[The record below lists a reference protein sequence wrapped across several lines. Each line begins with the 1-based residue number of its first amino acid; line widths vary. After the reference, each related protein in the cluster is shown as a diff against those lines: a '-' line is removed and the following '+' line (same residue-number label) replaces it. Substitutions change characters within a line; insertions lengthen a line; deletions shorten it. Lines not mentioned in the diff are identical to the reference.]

1 MELPNRKERGREEE
15 HRMKQKNIA
24 IRILKY
30 VLPHWHLILLSTVGG
45 VVKLSLPLVLP
56 QVVKHFTD
64 DVLVSSGIY
73 VTAQQKMNEIWKWLL
88 ILLALYLFV
97 YIPAAFV
104 RQVGAT
110 EVSNR
115 IMHTMRCQLYAHLQK
130 MSAAFHQNNKS
141 GELVTRINSDV
152 EQVHNFVWNVATNIW
167 IDGIMVVI
175 YLWLMGRISIVLTI
189 LAAVALPLSII
200 LTKKIRMH
208 ITNAARNVQNNI
220 SEISGYMQ
228 ERMAGFAT
236 VKLFNMETFEEEK
249 FNGHSKQIYEFMK
262 KSNCFFSTGEAV
274 TGAMSEVIASV
285 VVCLSAVFIVGGK
298 MSVGDLIIF
307 YAYLGYFITPLRRF
321 AELNVTYAKSIAGIE
336 RVFVILDTPV
346 DIEEKENAL
355 ALSADMPM
363 EIAFQNVSFSYT
375 KDAHTVSDIS
385 LKLHEGEK
393 IALVGSSG
401 CGKTTIV
408 NLLARFYD
416 VDEGSITIA
425 GRDIREY
432 RLDSIYRQ
440 MGMVFQD
447 TVLFSG
453 TIEENIRYGKPDA
466 DREELVQAAKAAN
479 AYEFIMSTPNQWQ
492 TLLGE
497 RGIGLSGGQRQ
508 RIAIARVFLRNP
520 RLLILDEATS
530 ALDSESEELV
540 SDALDHLMANR
551 TSLIIAHRLSTV
563 VNADRII
570 VMDKG
575 KITEEGRHEELL
587 KRNGRYAQ
595 LYHMQFKDILE

>member
-1 MELPNRKERGREEE
+1 
-15 HRMKQKNIA
+15 MKQKNVVM
-24 IRILKY
+24 RILKY
-30 VLPHWHLILLSTVGG
+30 ILPHWHLILLSTVGG
-45 VVKLSLPLVLP
+45 VLKLSLPLVLP

-64 DVLVSSGIY
+64 DVLVASNVY
-73 VTAQQKMNEIWKWLL
+73 VTAQQKIDEIWKWML

-104 RQVGAT
+104 RQIGAT

-115 IMHTMRCQLYAHLQK
+115 IMHKMRCQVYAYLQK

-141 GELVTRINSDV
+141 GELVTRINNDV
-152 EQVHNFVWNVATNIW
+152 EQVHGFVWNVATNIW

-175 YLWLMGRISIVLTI
+175 YLWMMGRVSIVLTV
-189 LAAVALPLSII
+189 LAAFVLPLSIVI
-200 LTKKIRMH
+200 TKRIRMH
-208 ITNAARNVQNNI
+208 ITNASRNVQKNI
-220 SEISGYMQ
+220 SGISGYMQ

-236 VKLFNMETFEEEK
+236 VKLFNMEAYEEEK
-249 FNGHSKQIYEFMK
+249 FNGLSQRIYEFTRK
-262 KSNCFFSTGEAV
+262 TNCYFSVGEAV
-274 TGAMSEVIASV
+274 TGAMSEIIASV
-285 VVCLSAVFIVGGK
+285 IVCLSAVFIVMGK

-336 RVFVILDTPV
+336 RVFAILDTPV

-355 ALSADMPM
+355 VLSADTPM
-363 EIAFQNVSFSYT
+363 EITFENVSFGYM
-375 KDAHTVSDIS
+375 KDAYTVSDIG

-416 VDEGSITIA
+416 VDKGSVTIA
-425 GRDIREY
+425 GRDIRDY
-432 RLDSIYRQ
+432 KLDSIYRQ

-466 DREELVQAAKAAN
+466 DMEELVRAAKAAN
-479 AYEFIMSTPNQWQ
+479 AYEFIMSTQDKWQ
-492 TLLGE
+492 TMLGE
-497 RGIGLSGGQRQ
+497 RGIGLSGGQKQ
-508 RIAIARVFLRNP
+508 RLAIARVFLRNP

-540 SDALDHLMANR
+540 QGALDNLMTNR
-551 TSLIIAHRLSTV
+551 TSVVIAHRLSTI

-575 KITEEGRHEELL
+575 RITEEGRHEELL
-587 KRNGRYAQ
+587 KKNGRYAE
-595 LYHMQFKDILE
+595 LYHMQFKDILA

>member
-1 MELPNRKERGREEE
+1 
-15 HRMKQKNIA
+15 MKQKNVVM
-24 IRILKY
+24 RILKY
-30 VLPHWHLILLSTVGG
+30 ILPHWHLILLSTVGG
-45 VVKLSLPLVLP
+45 VLKLSLPLVLP

-64 DVLVSSGIY
+64 DVLVASNVY
-73 VTAQQKMNEIWKWLL
+73 VTAQQKIDEIWKWML

-104 RQVGAT
+104 RQIGAT

-115 IMHTMRCQLYAHLQK
+115 IMHKMRCQVYAYLQK

-141 GELVTRINSDV
+141 GELVTRINNDV
-152 EQVHNFVWNVATNIW
+152 EQVHGFVWNVATNIW

-175 YLWLMGRISIVLTI
+175 YLWMMGRVSIVLTV
-189 LAAVALPLSII
+189 LAAFVLPLSIVI
-200 LTKKIRMH
+200 TKRIRMH
-208 ITNAARNVQNNI
+208 ITNASRNVQKNI
-220 SEISGYMQ
+220 SGISGYMQ

-236 VKLFNMETFEEEK
+236 VKLFNMEAYEEEK
-249 FNGHSKQIYEFMK
+249 FNGLSQRIYEFTRK
-262 KSNCFFSTGEAV
+262 TNCYFSVGEAV
-274 TGAMSEVIASV
+274 TGAMSEIIASV
-285 VVCLSAVFIVGGK
+285 IVCLSAVFIVMGK

-336 RVFVILDTPV
+336 RVFAILDTPV

-355 ALSADMPM
+355 VLSADTPM
-363 EIAFQNVSFSYT
+363 EITFENVSFGYM
-375 KDAHTVSDIS
+375 KDAYTVSDIG

-416 VDEGSITIA
+416 VDKGSVTIA
-425 GRDIREY
+425 GRDVRDY
-432 RLDSIYRQ
+432 KLDSIYRQ

-466 DREELVQAAKAAN
+466 DMEELVRAAKAAN
-479 AYEFIMSTPNQWQ
+479 AYEFIMSTQDKWQ
-492 TLLGE
+492 TMLGE
-497 RGIGLSGGQRQ
+497 RGIGLSGGQKQ
-508 RIAIARVFLRNP
+508 RLAIARVFLRNP

-540 SDALDHLMANR
+540 QGALDNLMANR
-551 TSLIIAHRLSTV
+551 TSVVIAHRLSTI

-575 KITEEGRHEELL
+575 RITEEGRHEELL
-587 KRNGRYAQ
+587 KKNGRYAE
-595 LYHMQFKDILE
+595 LYHMQFKDILA

>member
-1 MELPNRKERGREEE
+1 
-15 HRMKQKNIA
+15 MKQKNVVM
-24 IRILKY
+24 RILKY
-30 VLPHWHLILLSTVGG
+30 ILPHWHLILLSTVGG
-45 VVKLSLPLVLP
+45 VLKLSLPLVLP

-64 DVLVSSGIY
+64 DVLVASNVY
-73 VTAQQKMNEIWKWLL
+73 VTAQQKIDEIWKWML

-104 RQVGAT
+104 RQIGAT

-115 IMHTMRCQLYAHLQK
+115 IMHKMRCQVYAYLQK
-130 MSAAFHQNNKS
+130 MSAAFHQDNKS
-141 GELVTRINSDV
+141 GELVTRINNDV
-152 EQVHNFVWNVATNIW
+152 EQVHGFVWNVATNIW

-175 YLWLMGRISIVLTI
+175 YLWMMGRVSIVLTV
-189 LAAVALPLSII
+189 LAAFALPLSIVI
-200 LTKKIRMH
+200 TKRIRMH
-208 ITNAARNVQNNI
+208 ITNASRNVQKNI
-220 SEISGYMQ
+220 SGISGYMQ

-236 VKLFNMETFEEEK
+236 VKLFNMEAYEEEK
-249 FNGHSKQIYEFMK
+249 FNGLSQRIYEFTRK
-262 KSNCFFSTGEAV
+262 TNCYFSVGEAV
-274 TGAMSEVIASV
+274 TGAMSEIIASV
-285 VVCLSAVFIVGGK
+285 IVCLSAVFIVMGK

-336 RVFVILDTPV
+336 RVFAILDTPV

-355 ALSADMPM
+355 VLSADTPM
-363 EIAFQNVSFSYT
+363 EITFENVSFGYM
-375 KDAHTVSDIS
+375 KDAYTVSDIG

-416 VDEGSITIA
+416 ADKGSVTIA
-425 GRDIREY
+425 GRDIRDY
-432 RLDSIYRQ
+432 KLDSIYRQ

-466 DREELVQAAKAAN
+466 DMEELVRAAKAAN
-479 AYEFIMSTPNQWQ
+479 AYEFIMSTQDKWQ
-492 TLLGE
+492 TMLGE
-497 RGIGLSGGQRQ
+497 RGIGLSGGQKQ
-508 RIAIARVFLRNP
+508 RLAIARVFLRNP

-540 SDALDHLMANR
+540 QGALDNLMANR
-551 TSLIIAHRLSTV
+551 TSVVIAHRLSTI

-575 KITEEGRHEELL
+575 TITEEGRHEELL
-587 KRNGRYAQ
+587 KKNGRYAE
-595 LYHMQFKDILE
+595 LYHMQFKDILA

>member
-1 MELPNRKERGREEE
+1 
-15 HRMKQKNIA
+15 MKQKNVV

-64 DVLVSSGIY
+64 DVLAASQIY
-73 VTAQQKMNEIWKWLL
+73 ATAQQKIDEIWKWLF
-88 ILLALYLFV
+88 ILLALYIFV
-97 YIPAAFV
+97 YIPAAFI

-115 IMHTMRCQLYAHLQK
+115 IMHTMRCQVFGYLQK
-130 MSAAFHQNNKS
+130 MSASFHQKNKS

-152 EQVHNFVWNVATNIW
+152 EQVHGFVWNVVTNIW
-167 IDGIMVVI
+167 IDGIMVII
-175 YLWLMGRISIVLTI
+175 YLWMMMQINVVLTV
-189 LAAVALPLSII
+189 LAAVVLPLSVVI
-200 LTKKIRMH
+200 TKRIRMH
-208 ITNAARNVQNNI
+208 IRNASRNVQENI
-220 SEISGYMQ
+220 SGISGYMQ

-236 VKLFNMETFEEEK
+236 VKLFNMEAFEEEK
-249 FNGHSKQIYEFMK
+249 FNGLSQQIYDFTRK
-262 KSNCFFSTGEAV
+262 TNRYFSAGEAV
-274 TGAMSEVIASV
+274 TGAMSEIIASII
-285 VVCLSAVFIVGGK
+285 VCLSAVFIVKGK

-307 YAYLGYFITPLRRF
+307 YSYLGYFITPLRRF

-336 RVFVILDTPV
+336 RVFAILDTPV
-346 DIEEKENAL
+346 DIREKEKAHV
-355 ALSADMPM
+355 LSANTPM
-363 EIAFQNVSFSYT
+363 EIAFQHVSFGYT
-375 KDAHTVSDIS
+375 KDVCTVSDIS
-385 LKLHEGEK
+385 LTLHEGEK

-416 VDEGSITIA
+416 VDTGSITIA
-425 GRDIREY
+425 GRDIRDY
-432 RLDSIYRQ
+432 KLDSVYRQ

-466 DREELVQAAKAAN
+466 DMEELEQAAKAAN
-479 AYEFIMSTPNQWQ
+479 AYDFIMGTPDKWQ

-497 RGIGLSGGQRQ
+497 RGIGLSGGQKQ
-508 RIAIARVFLRNP
+508 RLAIARVFLRNP

-540 SDALDHLMANR
+540 QDALDHLMANR
-551 TSLIIAHRLSTV
+551 TSVVIAHRLSTI
-563 VNADRII
+563 VNADRIVVMNQGRI
-570 VMDKG
+570 VEQG
-575 KITEEGRHEELL
+575 KHEELL
-587 KRNGRYAQ
+587 KRNGRYAE
-595 LYHMQFKDILE
+595 LYHMQFKDILA

>member
-1 MELPNRKERGREEE
+1 
-15 HRMKQKNIA
+15 MKQKNVVM
-24 IRILKY
+24 RILKY
-30 VLPHWHLILLSTVGG
+30 ILPHWHLILLSTVGG
-45 VVKLSLPLVLP
+45 VLKLSLPLVLP

-64 DVLVSSGIY
+64 DVLVASNVY
-73 VTAQQKMNEIWKWLL
+73 VTAQQKIDEIWKWML

-104 RQVGAT
+104 RQIGAT

-115 IMHTMRCQLYAHLQK
+115 IMHKMRCQVYAYLQK

-141 GELVTRINSDV
+141 GELVTRINNDV
-152 EQVHNFVWNVATNIW
+152 EQVHGFVWNVATNIW

-175 YLWLMGRISIVLTI
+175 YLWMMGRVSIVLTV
-189 LAAVALPLSII
+189 LAAFVLPLSIVI
-200 LTKKIRMH
+200 TKRIRMH
-208 ITNAARNVQNNI
+208 ITNASRNVQKNI
-220 SEISGYMQ
+220 SGISGYMQ

-236 VKLFNMETFEEEK
+236 VKLFNMEAYEEEK
-249 FNGHSKQIYEFMK
+249 FNGLSQRIYEFTRK
-262 KSNCFFSTGEAV
+262 TNCYFSVGEAV
-274 TGAMSEVIASV
+274 TGAMSEIIASV
-285 VVCLSAVFIVGGK
+285 IVCLSAVFIVMGK

-336 RVFVILDTPV
+336 RVFAILDTPV

-355 ALSADMPM
+355 VLSADTPM
-363 EIAFQNVSFSYT
+363 EITFENVSFGYM
-375 KDAHTVSDIS
+375 KDAYTISDIG

-416 VDEGSITIA
+416 VDKGSVTIA
-425 GRDIREY
+425 GRDVRDY
-432 RLDSIYRQ
+432 KLDSIYRQ

-466 DREELVQAAKAAN
+466 DMEELVRAAKAAN
-479 AYEFIMSTPNQWQ
+479 AYEFIMSTQDKWQ
-492 TLLGE
+492 TMLGE
-497 RGIGLSGGQRQ
+497 RGIGLSGGQKQ
-508 RIAIARVFLRNP
+508 RLAIARVFLRNP

-540 SDALDHLMANR
+540 QGALDNLMANR
-551 TSLIIAHRLSTV
+551 TSVVIAHRLSTI

-575 KITEEGRHEELL
+575 RITEEGRHEELL
-587 KRNGRYAQ
+587 KKNGRYAE
-595 LYHMQFKDILE
+595 LYHMQFKDILA

>member
-1 MELPNRKERGREEE
+1 
-15 HRMKQKNIA
+15 MKQKNVVM
-24 IRILKY
+24 RILKY
-30 VLPHWHLILLSTVGG
+30 ILPHWHLILLSTVGG
-45 VVKLSLPLVLP
+45 VLKLSLPLVLP

-64 DVLVSSGIY
+64 DVLVASNVY
-73 VTAQQKMNEIWKWLL
+73 VTAQQKIDEIWKWML

-104 RQVGAT
+104 RQIGAT

-115 IMHTMRCQLYAHLQK
+115 IMHKMRCQVYAYLQK

-141 GELVTRINSDV
+141 GELVTRINNDV
-152 EQVHNFVWNVATNIW
+152 EQVHGFVWNVATNIW

-175 YLWLMGRISIVLTI
+175 YLWMMGRVSIVLTV
-189 LAAVALPLSII
+189 LAAFVLPLSIVI
-200 LTKKIRMH
+200 TKRIRMH
-208 ITNAARNVQNNI
+208 ITNASRNVQKNI
-220 SEISGYMQ
+220 SGISGYMQ

-236 VKLFNMETFEEEK
+236 VKLFNMEAYEEEK
-249 FNGHSKQIYEFMK
+249 FNGLSQRIYEFTRK
-262 KSNCFFSTGEAV
+262 TNCYFSVGEAV
-274 TGAMSEVIASV
+274 TGAMSEIIASV
-285 VVCLSAVFIVGGK
+285 IVCLSAVFIVMGK

-336 RVFVILDTPV
+336 RVFAILDTPV

-355 ALSADMPM
+355 VLSADTPM
-363 EIAFQNVSFSYT
+363 EITFENVSFGYM
-375 KDAHTVSDIS
+375 KDAYTVSDIG

-416 VDEGSITIA
+416 VDKGSVTIA
-425 GRDIREY
+425 GRDVRDY
-432 RLDSIYRQ
+432 KLDSIYRQ
-440 MGMVFQD
+440 MGMVFKY
-447 TVLFSG
+447 TLLISG

-466 DREELVQAAKAAN
+466 DMEELVRAAKAAN
-479 AYEFIMSTPNQWQ
+479 AYEFIMSTQDKWQ
-492 TLLGE
+492 TMLGE
-497 RGIGLSGGQRQ
+497 RGIGLSGGQKQ
-508 RIAIARVFLRNP
+508 RLAIARVFLRNP

-540 SDALDHLMANR
+540 QGALDNLMANR
-551 TSLIIAHRLSTV
+551 TSVVIAHRLSTI

-575 KITEEGRHEELL
+575 RITEEGRHEELL
-587 KRNGRYAQ
+587 KKNGRYAE
-595 LYHMQFKDILE
+595 LYHMQFKDILA

>member
-1 MELPNRKERGREEE
+1 
-15 HRMKQKNIA
+15 MKQKNVVM
-24 IRILKY
+24 RILKY
-30 VLPHWHLILLSTVGG
+30 ILPHWHLILLSTVGG
-45 VVKLSLPLVLP
+45 VLKLSLPLVLP

-64 DVLVSSGIY
+64 DVLVASNVY
-73 VTAQQKMNEIWKWLL
+73 VTAQQKIDEIWKWML

-104 RQVGAT
+104 RQIGAT

-115 IMHTMRCQLYAHLQK
+115 IMHKMRCQVYAYLQK

-141 GELVTRINSDV
+141 GELVTRINNDV
-152 EQVHNFVWNVATNIW
+152 EQVHGFVWNVATNIW

-175 YLWLMGRISIVLTI
+175 YLWMMGRVSIVLTV
-189 LAAVALPLSII
+189 LAAFVLPLSIVI
-200 LTKKIRMH
+200 TKRIRMH
-208 ITNAARNVQNNI
+208 ITNASRNVQKNI
-220 SEISGYMQ
+220 SGISGYMQ

-236 VKLFNMETFEEEK
+236 VKLFNMEAYEEEK
-249 FNGHSKQIYEFMK
+249 FNGLSQRIYEFTRK
-262 KSNCFFSTGEAV
+262 TNCYFSVGEAV
-274 TGAMSEVIASV
+274 TGAMSEIIASV
-285 VVCLSAVFIVGGK
+285 IVCLSAVFIVMGK

-336 RVFVILDTPV
+336 RVFAILDTPV

-355 ALSADMPM
+355 VLSADTPM
-363 EIAFQNVSFSYT
+363 EITFENVSFGYM
-375 KDAHTVSDIS
+375 KDAYTVSNIR

-416 VDEGSITIA
+416 VDKGSVTIA
-425 GRDIREY
+425 GRDVRDY
-432 RLDSIYRQ
+432 KLDSIYRQ

-466 DREELVQAAKAAN
+466 DMEELVRAAKAAN
-479 AYEFIMSTPNQWQ
+479 AYEFIMSTQDKWQ
-492 TLLGE
+492 TMLGE
-497 RGIGLSGGQRQ
+497 RGIGLSGGQKQ
-508 RIAIARVFLRNP
+508 RLAIARVFLRNP

-540 SDALDHLMANR
+540 QGALDNLMANR
-551 TSLIIAHRLSTV
+551 TSVVIAHRLSTI

-575 KITEEGRHEELL
+575 RITEEGRHEELL
-587 KRNGRYAQ
+587 KKNGRYAE
-595 LYHMQFKDILE
+595 LYHMQFKDILA

>member
-1 MELPNRKERGREEE
+1 
-15 HRMKQKNIA
+15 MKQKNVV

-64 DVLVSSGIY
+64 DVLAASQIY
-73 VTAQQKMNEIWKWLL
+73 ATAQQKIDEIWKWLF
-88 ILLALYLFV
+88 ILLALYIFV
-97 YIPAAFV
+97 YIPAAFI

-115 IMHTMRCQLYAHLQK
+115 IMHTMRCQVFGYLQK
-130 MSAAFHQNNKS
+130 MSASFHQKNKS

-152 EQVHNFVWNVATNIW
+152 EQVHGFVWNVVTNIW
-167 IDGIMVVI
+167 IDGIMVII
-175 YLWLMGRISIVLTI
+175 YLWMMMQINVVLTV
-189 LAAVALPLSII
+189 LAAVVLPLSVVI
-200 LTKKIRMH
+200 TKRIRMH
-208 ITNAARNVQNNI
+208 IRNASRNVQENI
-220 SEISGYMQ
+220 SGISGYMQ

-236 VKLFNMETFEEEK
+236 VKLFNMEAFEEEK
-249 FNGHSKQIYEFMK
+249 FNGLSQQIYDFTRK
-262 KSNCFFSTGEAV
+262 TNRYFSAGEAV
-274 TGAMSEVIASV
+274 TGAMSEIIASII
-285 VVCLSAVFIVGGK
+285 VCLSAVFIVKGK

-307 YAYLGYFITPLRRF
+307 YSYLGYFITPLRRF

-336 RVFVILDTPV
+336 RVFAILDTPV
-346 DIEEKENAL
+346 DIREKEQAHV
-355 ALSADMPM
+355 LSADTPM
-363 EIAFQNVSFSYT
+363 EIAFQHVSFGYT
-375 KDAHTVSDIS
+375 KDVCTVSDIS
-385 LKLHEGEK
+385 LTLHEGEK

-416 VDEGSITIA
+416 VDTGSITIA
-425 GRDIREY
+425 GRDIRDY
-432 RLDSIYRQ
+432 KLDSVYRQ

-466 DREELVQAAKAAN
+466 DMEELEQAAKAAN
-479 AYEFIMSTPNQWQ
+479 AYDFIMGTPDKWQ

-497 RGIGLSGGQRQ
+497 RGIGLSGGQKQ
-508 RIAIARVFLRNP
+508 RLAIARVFLRNP

-540 SDALDHLMANR
+540 QDALDNLMANR
-551 TSLIIAHRLSTV
+551 TSVVIAHRLSTI

-575 KITEEGRHEELL
+575 KIMEEGKHEELL
-587 KRNGRYAQ
+587 KRNGRYAE
-595 LYHMQFKDILE
+595 LYHMQFKDILA

>member
-1 MELPNRKERGREEE
+1 
-15 HRMKQKNIA
+15 MKQKNVV

-64 DVLVSSGIY
+64 DVLVASQIY
-73 VTAQQKMNEIWKWLL
+73 VTAQQKIDEIWKWLF
-88 ILLALYLFV
+88 ILLVLYIFV
-97 YIPAAFV
+97 YIPAAFI

-115 IMHTMRCQLYAHLQK
+115 IMHTMRCQVFGYLQK
-130 MSAAFHQNNKS
+130 MSASFHQNNKS

-152 EQVHNFVWNVATNIW
+152 EQVHGFVWNVVTNIW
-167 IDGIMVVI
+167 IDGIMVII
-175 YLWLMGRISIVLTI
+175 YLWMMMQINVVLTV
-189 LAAVALPLSII
+189 LAAVVLPLSVVI
-200 LTKKIRMH
+200 TKRIRMH
-208 ITNAARNVQNNI
+208 IRNASRNVQENI
-220 SEISGYMQ
+220 SGISGYMQ

-236 VKLFNMETFEEEK
+236 VKLFNMEAFEEEK
-249 FNGHSKQIYEFMK
+249 FNGLSQQIYEFTRK
-262 KSNCFFSTGEAV
+262 TNRYFSVGEAV
-274 TGAMSEVIASV
+274 TGAMSEIIASII
-285 VVCLSAVFIVGGK
+285 VCLSAVFIVKGK
-298 MSVGDLIIF
+298 MSVGDMIIF
-307 YAYLGYFITPLRRF
+307 YSYLGYFITPLRRF

-336 RVFVILDTPV
+336 RVFAILDTPV
-346 DIEEKENAL
+346 DIREKEKAQV
-355 ALSADMPM
+355 LSADTPM
-363 EIAFQNVSFSYT
+363 EIAFQHVSFGYT
-375 KDAHTVSDIS
+375 KDACTVSDIS
-385 LKLHEGEK
+385 LTLHEGEK

-416 VDEGSITIA
+416 VDTGSITIA
-425 GRDIREY
+425 GRDIRDY
-432 RLDSIYRQ
+432 KLDSVYRQ

-466 DREELVQAAKAAN
+466 DMEELEQAAKAAN
-479 AYEFIMSTPNQWQ
+479 AYDFIMETPDKWQ

-497 RGIGLSGGQRQ
+497 RGIGLSGGQKQ
-508 RIAIARVFLRNP
+508 RLAIARVFLRNP

-540 SDALDHLMANR
+540 QDALDHLMANR
-551 TSLIIAHRLSTV
+551 TSVVIAHRLSTI

-570 VMDKG
+570 VMNQG
-575 KITEEGRHEELL
+575 RIVEEGKHEELL
-587 KRNGRYAQ
+587 KRNGRYAE
-595 LYHMQFKDILE
+595 LYHMQFKDILA